1 MKGQMEGVR
10 RILGVGSTRN
20 ISLSLSLF
28 SLPSCI
34 SPPVLCLS
42 PSFACSFSRS
52 ILLISWLK
60 MSDTHVPI
68 DQSCVHPH
76 RIVMLRFLLGKSRY
90 AKKKEEERRKS
101 GEGWTMRKMETDIE
115 FSRSRFKGN
124 WIAFECGNLME
135 RLQGLRLL
143 SIGIARFN
151 RRESILFQR

>member
-1 MKGQMEGVR
+1 MWRDKWRVSGGYLEYPKHF
-10 RILGVGSTRN
+10 
-20 ISLSLSLF
+20 SLSPSFLSLPAFLLPF
-28 SLPSCI
+28 S
-34 SPPVLCLS
+34 LS

-90 AKKKEEERRKS
+90 AKKKRRKS

>member
-1 MKGQMEGVR
+1 MWRDKWRVSGGYLESGVPE
-10 RILGVGSTRN
+10 TF
-20 ISLSLSLF
+20 LSLSLF

-34 SPPVLCLS
+34 SPPVLSLS

-90 AKKKEEERRKS
+90 AKKKRRKS

-124 WIAFECGNLME
+124 WIAFECGNLM
-135 RLQGLRLL
+135 
-143 SIGIARFN
+143 
-151 RRESILFQR
+151 

>member
-1 MKGQMEGVR
+1 MEGQMEGVR
-10 RILGVGSTRN
+10 RILGVPETF
-20 ISLSLSLF
+20 LSLSLF

-76 RIVMLRFLLGKSRY
+76 RIVMPRFLLGKSRY
-90 AKKKEEERRKS
+90 AKKKKKKKEERVERDGRCERWRQISSLVDRVSK
-101 GEGWTMRKMETDIE
+101 ETG
-115 FSRSRFKGN
+115 SRSN
-124 WIAFECGNLME
+124 VEI
-135 RLQGLRLL
+135 
-143 SIGIARFN
+143 
-151 RRESILFQR
+151 

>member
-1 MKGQMEGVR
+1 MWRDKWRVSGGYLESGVPE
-10 RILGVGSTRN
+10 TF
-20 ISLSLSLF
+20 LSLSPSFL
-28 SLPSCI
+28 SLPAFLLPFS
-34 SPPVLCLS
+34 LS

-90 AKKKEEERRKS
+90 AKKKRRKS